1 MERKV
6 TKLENS
12 HVEVLVNVDEAT
24 WKAAQKKAF
33 EKVAANITVD
43 GFRKGKAP
51 ENLVKSRVDQVK
63 VMDEAINSLLP
74 EIYRDIVEV
83 DGVKPFTQPKVDVTK
98 LSDTELEVKFLI
110 VTAPEVE
117 LGQYKGLE
125 IGHSKVEVTEEEVNN
140 ALKAVQEQNATLAV
154 KEGASELGD
163 TVVIDFAGSVD
174 GKPFDGGS
182 ATNYE
187 LELGSHSFIPG
198 FEEQLV
204 GHKAGEHVD
213 VKVKFPENYVE
224 NLKGKEA
231 VFACDIH
238 EVKVKKLPELD
249 EELIAELKIPNVKT
263 VEELRAHKKNE
274 LLSSKE
280 VNEKREYISK
290 VVEAIAKASKIE
302 IPQEIIDS
310 QAAARK
316 EDLINRMK
324 QSGLTLEQYLQLVGQ
339 KEEELMAK
347 LKEESV
353 KDVTN
358 FMVLETI
365 AEKEH
370 LEVSDADLDFEF
382 AKMADQ
388 YSMKVEDVKKAL
400 QPQLEEFRNNLKMQK
415 VEQLLAE
422 NNK

>member
-51 ENLVKSRVDQVK
+51 ENLVKSKVDQVK
-63 VMDEAINSLLP
+63 VMDEAINALLP
-74 EIYRDIVEV
+74 EIYRDIVDV
-83 DGVKPFTQPKVDVTK
+83 DGIRPFTQPKVDVTK

-110 VTAPEVE
+110 VTAPKVE

-125 IGHSKVEVTEEEVNN
+125 IGHNKVEVTEEEVAN
-140 ALKAVQEQNATLAV
+140 ALKAVQEQNATLVV
-154 KEGASELGD
+154 KDGASELGD

-204 GHKAGEHVD
+204 GHLAGEHVD
-213 VKVKFPENYVE
+213 VNVKFPENYVE
-224 NLKGKEA
+224 NLKGKDA

-263 VEELRAHKKNE
+263 VEELKNHKKNE

-302 IPQEIIDS
+302 IPEEIIDS
-310 QAAARK
+310 QVAARK

-347 LKEESV
+347 LKEDAI

-365 AEKEH
+365 AEKEN
-370 LEVSDADLDFEF
+370 LEVTDADLEFEF